1 MTLDT
6 LQARRAVES
15 LRSGVPSASAV
26 RALGSGQELL
36 ESRFR
41 NLLGLVESER
51 HTQVP
56 GMLMRA
62 GFGEG
67 KSHLLTCFENIA
79 LDAGFA
85 VSRVVISK
93 ETPLQTPGK
102 VLASAAENM
111 RIPKTLGQGLE
122 ELALLLRKQVNSEPY
137 RQLMDTS
144 TLDSRF
150 GATLHLLDYASGEL
164 EDRIIRFWSGD
175 KLIVS
180 EIRTELRNLDAHTRF
195 PLSSI
200 KARDLALQTMSF
212 LPLLC
217 RVAGLKGWVVLID
230 EVELI
235 GRYTR
240 LARARAYAELARWL
254 QGFDRPRPG
263 LLTVGA
269 ITSDFSVD
277 VLKGGKTQDL
287 DQIEPFL
294 RGRDPEAAAGA
305 VVGMRLIEQAIE
317 LDHPAQAQLK
327 RCYDHLREL
336 HATAYRWSPPE
347 VPWPEVLGSV
357 PVRTYVRAWING
369 WDVQRLYPD
378 ESVSYEFN
386 PVKHEYREDA
396 EMEGPEAEDN

>member
-1 MTLDT
+1 MLDT

-41 NLLGLVESER
+41 TLLSRVETESES
-51 HTQVP
+51 QVP

-85 VSRVVISK
+85 VSRVVVSK

-102 VLASAAENM
+102 VLASASENM
-111 RIPKTLGQGLE
+111 RLPNTVGQGLE
-122 ELALLLRKQVNSEPY
+122 ELALLLRKQVGSDRY
-137 RQLMDTS
+137 QRLMNNP

-150 GATLHLLDYASGEL
+150 GATLHLLDYASPEL

-195 PLSSI
+195 LLGSI

-212 LPLLC
+212 LPLLT

-240 LARARAYAELARWL
+240 LARARAYAELGRWL

-269 ITSDFSVD
+269 ITSDFSTD
-277 VLKGGKTQDL
+277 VLKGGKTQDM
-287 DQIEPFL
+287 DQVEAFL
-294 RGRDPEAAAGA
+294 QGRDPEAANGA
-305 VVGMRLIEQAIE
+305 VVGMRLIDQAIE
-317 LDHPAQAQLK
+317 LDHPTQAQLK

-336 HATAYRWSPPE
+336 HSSAYRWTPPD

-378 ESVSYEFN
+378 ERVTYEFS

-396 EMEGPEAEDN
+396 DVEGSEADDN